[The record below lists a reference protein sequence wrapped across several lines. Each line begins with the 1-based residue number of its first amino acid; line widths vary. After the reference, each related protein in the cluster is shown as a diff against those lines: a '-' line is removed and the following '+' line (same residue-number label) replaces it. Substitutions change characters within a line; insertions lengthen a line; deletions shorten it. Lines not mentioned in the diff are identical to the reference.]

1 MFDVVSIL
9 PFAPFSF
16 DSCFLVL
23 VFECSFDLSFS
34 ICRPSTNSNPPPVPV
49 LRGSLSPFPSVSST
63 GPNPRSP
70 IPGPQS
76 PVPSPPNPRHSPISL
91 CSFAADL
98 LYAGWHCVSKAR
110 RISFVSLQSFCF
122 WFGLCVSVLLF
133 FYQFLLLR
141 PIQCPAPLSYPT
153 TLLFLLCFCAL

>member
-34 ICRPSTNSNPPPVPV
+34 ICRPSTNSNPTPVPV
-49 LRGSLSPFPSVSST
+49 LRGSLFPFTSVSST

-76 PVPSPPNPRHSPISL
+76 PVPSPPNPRHSPISP
-91 CSFAADL
+91 CSFAAQL
-98 LYAGWHCVSKAR
+98 LYCVGQ
-110 RISFVSLQSFCF
+110 FVFQAKRNSVDSL
-122 WFGLCVSVLLF
+122 
-133 FYQFLLLR
+133 
-141 PIQCPAPLSYPT
+141 
-153 TLLFLLCFCAL
+153 